1 MTTAQTAV
9 ALAGVLREHHAALVD
24 MLADQ
29 APAAGSRY
37 EQMAPAELRARIG
50 RLVDACTTSI
60 AANDPQPFAAY
71 LRGAAAALLANGY
84 SLDSLITMAMLTEGA
99 LSDTVALAFEEAPAA
114 ERAEADALVRG
125 LMATASRILETFAGE
140 TPPPA

>member
-1 MTTAQTAV
+1 MTTEQTA
-9 ALAGVLREHHAALVD
+9 ATLASVLREHHTALVD

-37 EQMAPAELRARIG
+37 EELASAEIRGRIG
-50 RLVDACTTSI
+50 RLIDACTASI
-60 AANDPQPFAAY
+60 AANDPAPFAAY
-71 LRGAAAALLANGY
+71 LRGVAAALLADGY
-84 SLDSLITMAMLTEGA
+84 SLNSLITMAMLTEGA